1 MEDPGL
7 EGGVEERDL
16 TLFLETDKVSS
27 LRSFH
32 SSSRAQ
38 KHRSILTG
46 YLMKASLVR
55 EPPQKSAE
63 DMKNKL

>member
-38 KHRSILTG
+38 KHNVVERALGWSRET
-46 YLMKASLVR
+46 LVLFQLA
-55 EPPQKSAE
+55 PSG
-63 DMKNKL
+63 NTS

>member
-1 MEDPGL
+1 MGDPGL

-38 KHRSILTG
+38 KRNVVERALSW
-46 YLMKASLVR
+46 SR
-55 EPPQKSAE
+55 ETLALLHLAPSG
-63 DMKNKL
+63 NTS